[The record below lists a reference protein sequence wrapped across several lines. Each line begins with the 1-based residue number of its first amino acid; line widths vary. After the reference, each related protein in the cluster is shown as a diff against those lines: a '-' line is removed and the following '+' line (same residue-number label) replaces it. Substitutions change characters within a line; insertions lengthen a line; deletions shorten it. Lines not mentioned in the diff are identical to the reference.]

1 MHSKII
7 KLLEKSIKQ
16 YLHDVEAS
24 KDFLN
29 RTPEVVT
36 IKQKLIKCTKKNKNK
51 IIKCTTTNN
60 LFIKR
65 HH

>member
-36 IKQKLIKCTKKNKNK
+36 IKQKLIKCTKKIK
-51 IIKCTTTNN
+51 IK
-60 LFIKR
+60 
-65 HH
+65 